1 MVLFSS
7 LYFKLRGGD
16 KIGRK
21 FISIVRNIMAK
32 KLYVGGLSYSTS
44 EETLKN
50 TFSEAGVV
58 ESAAIIT
65 DKMSGRSKGF
75 GFVEMASDDDVQK
88 AIEMFNG
95 KELDGRRLTVNE
107 ARPMEARP
115 PRQRE
120 GGGGFNRNW

>member
-1 MVLFSS
+1 
-7 LYFKLRGGD
+7 
-16 KIGRK
+16 
-21 FISIVRNIMAK
+21 MAK

-44 EETLKN
+44 EETLKS
-50 TFSEAGVV
+50 TFSEAGTV

-75 GFVEMASDDDVQK
+75 GFVEMASDDEAQK

-115 PRQRE
+115 PRQG